1 MVNALYLALI
11 TAIYA
16 AVLIIS
22 SVYVKGSL
30 KFFSDSKWSVFI
42 TRGNLKYIGFGMIGI
57 VILIDLFSALCLKR
71 FDEYRTSILS
81 KNLIFNGIVAV
92 ILLPIATSVLIAA
105 PIYFAETVIACMIVQ
120 WFVIVA
126 IDIIYLIKGI

>member
-1 MVNALYLALI
+1 
-11 TAIYA
+11 
-16 AVLIIS
+16 
-22 SVYVKGSL
+22 
-30 KFFSDSKWSVFI
+30 
-42 TRGNLKYIGFGMIGI
+42 MIGI
-57 VILIDLFSALCLKR
+57 VILIDLFSALYFKR
-71 FDEYRTSILS
+71 FDEYHTSILS
-81 KNLIFNGIVAV
+81 KNLSFNGIVAV

>member
-16 AVLIIS
+16 AILIIS
-22 SVYVKGSL
+22 SVYVKGSM
-30 KFFSDSKWSVFI
+30 KFFSDSKWSEFI
-42 TRGNLKYIGFGMIGI
+42 IQGNLKFVGLCMIAI
-57 VILIDLFSALCLKR
+57 VILIDLFSALSLKR
-71 FDEYRTSILS
+71 FDEYHTSILS

-92 ILLPIATSVLIAA
+92 LLFPIAIGVLVAA
-105 PIYFAETVIACMIVQ
+105 PIYFAETVFALMIFQ

-126 IDIIYLIKGI
+126 IAIIYLIKSI